1 MGNIVYERHGQ
12 EGRILG
18 NKDGMVAALM
28 NLLMIKGEFS
38 LLFSYDSIEKYDFFF
53 KLFGYYKKALTFAS
67 R

>member
-1 MGNIVYERHGQ
+1 MYERHGQ

-38 LLFSYDSIEKYDFFF
+38 SFFPYDSIEKYDFF
-53 KLFGYYKKALTFAS
+53 LQTVWIL
-67 R
+67 